1 MGRGFGM
8 PNGFNMQGLMRQA
21 QKMQE
26 KIQNAQEELKGKE
39 VEATVGGGAIKV
51 VFNGSQE
58 LVSINID
65 KEAVDPEDVE
75 GLQDLVKLAVNT
87 GLAKAKEMAQSQMS
101 DITGGMNIPGMF

>member
-1 MGRGFGM
+1 MGRGFSM
-8 PNGFNMQGLMRQA
+8 PNGFNMQNLMRQA

-26 KIQNAQEELKGKE
+26 KIQSAQEELKTKE
-39 VEATVGGGAIKV
+39 VEATVGGGAVKV

-58 LVSINID
+58 LVSITID

-75 GLQDLVKLAVNT
+75 SLQDLVKSAVNA
-87 GLAKAKEMAQSQMS
+87 GLAKSKEMVQGEMN

>member
-1 MGRGFGM
+1 MGRGFSM

-26 KIQNAQEELKGKE
+26 KIQSAQEELKSKE

-58 LVSINID
+58 LNFFELETIAPMTVRNGKLVRSVLNSRTFIYKGSADQLRILLE
-65 KEAVDPEDVE
+65 KEYQLNSKEI
-75 GLQDLVKLAVNT
+75 VK
-87 GLAKAKEMAQSQMS
+87 
-101 DITGGMNIPGMF
+101 